1 MSSKPEKPDAA
12 PASDPMAEMQGR
24 LSAIQKQVHSE
35 FKAMRD
41 ALDANT
47 AALDAMTAKF
57 GELVAAAPR
66 AGQVEPV
73 PLSKEQIEAIVKAR
87 PQASFRL
94 LQDVTGPSFNRSRG
108 AIVRPQT
115 MDPIIWRGLLSA
127 HVKMADADENP

>member
-12 PASDPMAEMQGR
+12 PASDPMVEMQGR

-35 FKAMRD
+35 FKAMRE

-73 PLSKEQIEAIVKAR
+73 PLSKEQIEAIVRAR

-94 LQDVTGPSFNRSRG
+94 LQDVTSPSFNRSRG
-108 AIVRPQT
+108 AIIRPQT
-115 MDPIIWRGLLSA
+115 MDQVIWRGLLSA

>member
-12 PASDPMAEMQGR
+12 PASDPMVEMQGR

-66 AGQVEPV
+66 AGQVDPV
-73 PLSKEQIEAIVKAR
+73 PLSKEQIEAIVRAR

-94 LQDVTGPSFNRSRG
+94 LQDVTSPSFNRSRG
-108 AIVRPQT
+108 AIIRPQT
-115 MDPIIWRGLLSA
+115 MDQVIWRGLLSA

>member
-12 PASDPMAEMQGR
+12 PASDPMVEMQGR

-35 FKAMRD
+35 FKAMRE

-66 AGQVEPV
+66 AGQVDPV

-94 LQDVTGPSFNRSRG
+94 LQDVTSPSFNRSRG
-108 AIVRPQT
+108 AIIRPQT
-115 MDPIIWRGLLSA
+115 MDQVIWRGLLSA

>member
-66 AGQVEPV
+66 AGQVDPV
-73 PLSKEQIEAIVKAR
+73 PLSKEQIEAIVRAR

-94 LQDVTGPSFNRSRG
+94 LQDVTSPSFNRSRG
-108 AIVRPQT
+108 AIIRPQT
-115 MDPIIWRGLLSA
+115 MDQVIWRGLLSA

>member
-12 PASDPMAEMQGR
+12 PAPDPMAEVQGR
-24 LSAIQKQVHSE
+24 LSAIQQQVAAE
-35 FKAMRD
+35 FKAMKD

-66 AGQVEPV
+66 ERQAEPV

-94 LQDVTGPSFNRSRG
+94 LQDVTSPSFNRSRG

-115 MDPIIWRGLLSA
+115 MDPIIWRGLLAA

>member
-1 MSSKPEKPDAA
+1 MSSKSEKPDAA
-12 PASDPMAEMQGR
+12 PASDPMVEMQGR

-73 PLSKEQIEAIVKAR
+73 PLSKEQIEAIVRAR

-94 LQDVTGPSFNRSRG
+94 LQDVTSPSFNRSRG
-108 AIVRPQT
+108 AIIRPQT
-115 MDPIIWRGLLSA
+115 MDQVIWRGLLSA